1 MNDFPEWE
9 KPEED
14 EMTEPEETGADAQDS
29 EDFSFADEGADM
41 PAAENAE
48 EDAPSDGF
56 LDATRDFPEY
66 YAQVPPA
73 QEMPRPVRK
82 GRPKRRKGEGFYGI
96 PNIIAT
102 IVWIGL
108 VILIG
113 VTLGRMLWIT
123 AAEVLAFGREDK
135 SVTVTVY
142 ESDDIDA
149 ITQKLYKAGL
159 IRYPGLFKLYA
170 DFAVDEGE
178 IHPGIWDLN
187 TLYDYHALVKSM
199 APSSTRAVVKVM
211 IPEGYSCR
219 QIFNLLESSKVC
231 TVQDMEKYMV
241 EGELPEFWFLN
252 PDMPRHKYCLE
263 GYLFPDTY
271 EFYQNEKP
279 ENVVAK
285 MLGNFQNRFDDDLRM
300 EVYNMRDRIAS
311 AMKNSGKSESYIKE
325 HSLGIHE
332 IVTIASMIEKETA
345 TPTESFTISSVI
357 YNRLF
362 YWGNTPAYLNIDAAI
377 VYALDGKTSLSAE
390 DLQIDSPYNTYKHTG
405 LTPGPISNPGLNSLK
420 AALYPANTNYYYYV
434 LDPAT
439 GEHHFSRTLEEHN
452 AFRARL
458 G

>member
-9 KPEED
+9 NNAQEQYDDIPAQPIREENVPEEIPG
-14 EMTEPEETGADAQDS
+14 EPMFSDDMQPFS
-29 EDFSFADEGADM
+29 ELT
-41 PAAENAE
+41 E
-48 EDAPSDGF
+48 EDAAGQSEEQKPK
-56 LDATRDFPEY
+56 A
-66 YAQVPPA
+66 
-73 QEMPRPVRK
+73 PRPARK
-82 GRPKRRKGEGFYGI
+82 GRPKKRRGEGFYGI
-96 PNIIAT
+96 PNIFVTLI
-102 IVWIGL
+102 WIGL
-108 VILIG
+108 VIIIG
-113 VTLGRMLWIT
+113 VTLGRMMWIT

-135 SVTVTVY
+135 TVTITIY
-142 ESDDIDA
+142 EKDDIDT
-149 ITQKLYKAGL
+149 ITKKLYDAEL
-159 IRYPGLFKLYA
+159 IRYPKLFKLYA
-170 DFAVDEGE
+170 DLAVDEGE

-219 QIFNLLESSKVC
+219 QIFNLLEANKVC
-231 TVQDMEKYMV
+231 TVQDMEKYAV
-241 EGELPEFWFLN
+241 EGVLPEYWFLDSN
-252 PDMPRHKYCLE
+252 MPRHKYCLE
-263 GYLFPDTY
+263 GFLFPDTY

-285 MLGNFQNRFDDDLRM
+285 MLSNFDNRFDETLQL
-300 EVYNMRDRIAS
+300 EVFNMRDRIVT

-325 HSLGIHE
+325 HSIGIRE

-377 VYALDGKTSLSAE
+377 VYALDGKTTLTAE
-390 DLQIDSPYNTYKHTG
+390 DLQVDSPYNTYKHTG

-420 AALYPANTNYYYYV
+420 AALYPNNTNYYYYV